1 MLRVWGAYIWRGLYT
16 KGLIFGILRYF
27 TKETCKSNHII
38 ICSFREWV
46 SWSKYCFLIDYLS
59 FPLGILPQCSRRNV
73 FIDLETQSMRKKKTI
88 KQTRSPKFCI
98 AFLKF
103 LLGITVVARKIED
116 IAYAHA
122 ILFGG
127 GEGRGQTSSIM
138 KHVKMIQSR
147 LAGVRFSVLLGTFSL
162 LVFFFNI
169 FLFLMCPFWS
179 GVGYDFRG
187 NYGSVW
193 TYLWFQFQMSK
204 NEFEMAFK
212 KSFLLL
218 LWSK

>member
-1 MLRVWGAYIWRGLYT
+1 
-16 KGLIFGILRYF
+16 
-27 TKETCKSNHII
+27 
-38 ICSFREWV
+38 
-46 SWSKYCFLIDYLS
+46 
-59 FPLGILPQCSRRNV
+59 
-73 FIDLETQSMRKKKTI
+73 MRKN
-88 KQTRSPKFCI
+88 KQTNKQTPSPKFCI

-147 LAGVRFSVLLGTFSL
+147 LAGVRFSVLLETFSL
-162 LVFFFNI
+162 LVFFLNI
-169 FLFLMCPFWS
+169 FLFFMCPFWS

-187 NYGSVW
+187 NYGSV
-193 TYLWFQFQMSK
+193 
-204 NEFEMAFK
+204 
-212 KSFLLL
+212 
-218 LWSK
+218 